1 MAKFL
6 GKPLDKI
13 SICKTNTQKPLY
25 LGVFGRLERPNNPKT
40 FSQFHHDRF
49 VRLRVNYLVIIIN
62 FILNVKA
69 KMRWFVK

>member
-1 MAKFL
+1 MAKIFRQTIRQNIYL
-6 GKPLDKI
+6 QNKY
-13 SICKTNTQKPLY
+13 SKTLIFR
-25 LGVFGRLERPNNPKT
+25 VFGRLERPNNPKI
-40 FSQFHHDRF
+40 FSQLHHDRF

>member
-1 MAKFL
+1 MAKSL
-6 GKPLDKI
+6 DKPLDKI

-25 LGVFGRLERPNNPKT
+25 LGFFGRLKRPNNPKI
-40 FSQFHHDRF
+40 FSQLHHDRF